1 MNIRSII
8 HKVVCCVDTSACG
21 KTYHLTQS
29 HKLTDHC
36 CPADRFGFIT
46 HNLSSTFF
54 HKCNKNS
61 TK

>member
-8 HKVVCCVDTSACG
+8 HKVVCCVDASACG

-29 HKLTDHC
+29 HKLTHHC

-46 HNLSSTFF
+46 HNRLFF

>member
-8 HKVVCCVDTSACG
+8 HKVVCCVDASACG

-29 HKLTDHC
+29 HKLTHHC

-54 HKCNKNS
+54 PQMQ
-61 TK
+61 